1 MGSSSPATWTL
12 AADGRLTLSGRGTD
26 LIISGGLNIYPKEI
40 ELLLD
45 EVAGVAESAVIGVP
59 HPDLGDGVIA
69 VVVAEPGFDTASIRV
84 ALDGRLA
91 RFKHPT
97 SPSSTTCRATTMG
110 KVEKAVLRARY
121 AEQFTAV
128 RRVQGH
134 GRRDDRT
141 QAARAPWE
149 SWIDRQIREAMER
162 GDFDDLPGAGKPIP
176 GLNEPD
182 DEMWWVKRKL
192 RSEGL
197 TYLPPALALR
207 REAER
212 GLEEALRAT
221 SEARVRQIIEGVN
234 EQIRE
239 ANRRGAGDRV
249 LLAPYDVD
257 GVVERWRQRRS

>member
-1 MGSSSPATWTL
+1 MPDKTAASFRADGFFVTGDLGTL

-91 RFKHPT
+91 RFKHPNVAVVDDL
-97 SPSSTTCRATTMG
+97 PRNAMG

-128 RRVQGH
+128 DESRVTADAMTERKPPELPWGPGST
-134 GRRDDRT
+134 GRFARPWSVAT
-141 QAARAPWE
+141 STICPARASP
-149 SWIDRQIREAMER
+149 S
-162 GDFDDLPGAGKPIP
+162 
-176 GLNEPD
+176 
-182 DEMWWVKRKL
+182 
-192 RSEGL
+192 
-197 TYLPPALALR
+197 
-207 REAER
+207 
-212 GLEEALRAT
+212 RA
-221 SEARVRQIIEGVN
+221 
-234 EQIRE
+234 
-239 ANRRGAGDRV
+239 
-249 LLAPYDVD
+249 
-257 GVVERWRQRRS
+257 